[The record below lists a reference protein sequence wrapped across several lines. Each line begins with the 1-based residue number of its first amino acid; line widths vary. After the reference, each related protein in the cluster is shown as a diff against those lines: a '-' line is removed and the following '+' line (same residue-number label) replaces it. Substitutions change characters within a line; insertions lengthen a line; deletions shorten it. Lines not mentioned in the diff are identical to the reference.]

1 MRTWLFLLLLMVLG
15 GCQSL
20 PQRNVTDTPHISTI
34 TDPPSSPLAVKT
46 KTPEPTQSAHS
57 QSDTQTE
64 LHTPPPAPPKDLLTF
79 LAQGFTLPYDPNRI
93 KGYERFYLKHPKHLP
108 RVFERARPFLPNII
122 QQLQAR
128 DMPLDIA
135 LLPVV
140 ESAFNPYAHS
150 WQGAAGLWQFTERT
164 ARLEG
169 LKINWWYDGRRDPL
183 ASTGAA
189 LNYLQKLHNMT
200 GDWLLALAAYNGG
213 IGNVLKAMRKYRK
226 RHPGKTPDFWT
237 VQKYLPKETRHYV
250 PQLLAVA
257 NILRQRK
264 QPLPQLP
271 LESEHTVVT
280 FDKQIAL
287 PAAMKWAG
295 VDAATF
301 FHLNA
306 GYRRNATPPDGPHYL
321 LLPKP
326 AAATLAR
333 LWQTQ
338 PQQLAVKLKRYRI
351 RPGDS
356 LIRIAKRFGVRV
368 ADLRRLNHIR
378 GNRIVVGR
386 TLLVPDAGMSRTQ
399 LAALSKRAQRPR
411 WTPHRHRVKKGE
423 SLWTI
428 ARRYGLSVRR
438 LAQYNGLSVRKP
450 LRAGMMLKIPKK
462 RVRLTKRTAPKA
474 ITHTVRK
481 GDSLWMVAK
490 RYGVTTDKLKRWNRL
505 SDQSIL
511 RPGQKLIIHLSD
523 NAAKQRRSS

>member
-1 MRTWLFLLLLMVLG
+1 MKALLILLTLAALT

-20 PQRNVTDTPHISTI
+20 PQRPADKTQPVHPNMPDAKASAN
-34 TDPPSSPLAVKT
+34 PPLH
-46 KTPEPTQSAHS
+46 Q
-57 QSDTQTE
+57 TQTADATE
-64 LHTPPPAPPKDLLTF
+64 PPQTKPARPPAPPKDLIELLTRN
-79 LAQGFTLPYDPNRI
+79 LSLPYDPDRLTR
-93 KGYERFYLKHPKHLP
+93 YERIYLRHPEHLQ
-108 RVFERARPFLPNII
+108 RIFERARPFLPHIV

-169 LKINWWYDGRRDPL
+169 LKIDWWYDGRRDPL

-189 LNYLQKLHNMT
+189 LNYLQKLHSMT

-213 IGNVLKAMRKYRK
+213 IGNVLKARRKYRK
-226 RHPGKTPDFWT
+226 RHPDQTPDFWT
-237 VQKYLPKETRHYV
+237 IQKYLPKETRHYV

-257 NILRQRK
+257 NILRRGK
-264 QPLPQLP
+264 QELPELP
-271 LESEHTVVT
+271 LNSEHTVVT
-280 FDKQIAL
+280 FDRQIAL
-287 PAAMKWAG
+287 PAAMKLAG
-295 VDAATF
+295 VDADTF

-306 GYRRNATPPDGPHYL
+306 GYRRNATPPGGPHYL

-326 AAATLAR
+326 AAATLAQI
-333 LWQTQ
+333 WQTR
-338 PQQLAVKLKRYRI
+338 PRQLAVQLKRYRI

-356 LIRIAKRFGVRV
+356 LTRIARRFGTRV
-368 ADLRRLNHIR
+368 ADLRRLNHLR

-399 LAALSKRAQRPR
+399 LASLSQRPKRPR
-411 WTPHRHRVKKGE
+411 WTPRRHRVRKGE

-450 LRAGMMLKIPKK
+450 LRAGMMLKIPG
-462 RVRLTKRTAPKA
+462 KRTRLARSHKQS

-481 GDSLWMVAK
+481 GDSLWVVAR
-490 RYGVTTDKLKRWNRL
+490 RYGVSTDKLKRWNRL
-505 SDQSIL
+505 SDKSVL
-511 RPGQKLIIHLSD
+511 RPGQKLIIHLTD
-523 NAAKQRRSS
+523 NDARRKRS